1 MAWEPL
7 VMKQAQCYQ
16 IKKKSIQTFSSG
28 GFWRQIENTREKKPQ
43 WMSPHILFKS
53 YQLFFFISMKLI
65 TLIIFE
71 NGFQNM
77 HDKYYFV

>member
-28 GFWRQIENTREKKPQ
+28 GFWRQIENTREKTPVDVTT
-43 WMSPHILFKS
+43 H
-53 YQLFFFISMKLI
+53 
-65 TLIIFE
+65 
-71 NGFQNM
+71 
-77 HDKYYFV
+77 FV

>member
-16 IKKKSIQTFSSG
+16 IKKKI
-28 GFWRQIENTREKKPQ
+28 NTDIFIWWLLEANRKYQRKKPQ

-53 YQLFFFISMKLI
+53 YRLFFFISMKLI

-71 NGFQNM
+71 NGFQKM